1 MRPDFSVDPYL
12 SRVYRKGLYTCI
24 EFTAEVWKDLSGEDI
39 GERLR
44 VIHVPSADRRLTPS
58 DLRRFQRLSVPT
70 SPSIALMRRPKT
82 VPHMG
87 IFLRGRILHLNE
99 MGASFQ
105 SPHFAGLG
113 FKTVTH
119 YR

>member
-1 MRPDFSVDPYL
+1 VRADFSVDPYL
-12 SRVYRKGLYTCI
+12 SRVYRKSRYTCL
-24 EFTAEVWKDLSGEDI
+24 EFTVEVWKDITGEDI

-44 VIHVPSADRRLTPS
+44 VLHLASADRRITPS
-58 DLRRFQRLSVPT
+58 DLRRFQRLANPV
-70 SPSIALMRRPKT
+70 SPCIALMRRPKA

-87 IFLRGRILHLNE
+87 VFLRGNILHLND

-105 SPHFAGLG
+105 CPRFAGMG
-113 FKTVTH
+113 FKTVSY